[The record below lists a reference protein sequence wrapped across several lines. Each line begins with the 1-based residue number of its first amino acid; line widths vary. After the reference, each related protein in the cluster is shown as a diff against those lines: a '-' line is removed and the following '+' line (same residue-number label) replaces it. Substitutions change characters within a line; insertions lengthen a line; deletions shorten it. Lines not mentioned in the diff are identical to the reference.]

1 MERFWQRI
9 LRIDPDDSIAAY
21 YQDACAKGMLKE
33 PEYAY
38 QVPEAEYE
46 RRFAWLSRKVNG
58 GLNAVRTAWNDE
70 LEFRQMIRWAAMS
83 DDERLRRVAV
93 TVIAAMDDEEAQ
105 SSIRALLF
113 SQGLQPELKLHA
125 ASLLKLR
132 GADMRA
138 MFPTSAEEE
147 AMLPD
152 SDEMLDEMLVGER
165 QLLRYANEVLEEVY
179 DVSALAQLT
188 MMWAVYRRHRGLH
201 TDPLMHSEA
210 ISAALAYLYLTRH
223 GSEVTLGEISDE
235 FGCSMRR
242 LTYYTGRIAG
252 VLERLE
258 GDIKDENP

>member
-1 MERFWQRI
+1 
-9 LRIDPDDSIAAY
+9 
-21 YQDACAKGMLKE
+21 
-33 PEYAY
+33 
-38 QVPEAEYE
+38 
-46 RRFAWLSRKVNG
+46 
-58 GLNAVRTAWNDE
+58 
-70 LEFRQMIRWAAMS
+70 
-83 DDERLRRVAV
+83 
-93 TVIAAMDDEEAQ
+93 
-105 SSIRALLF
+105 
-113 SQGLQPELKLHA
+113 
-125 ASLLKLR
+125 
-132 GADMRA
+132 
-138 MFPTSAEEE
+138 
-147 AMLPD
+147 MLPD